1 MIHLPG
7 LEGVGAD
14 AASRRKQL
22 SLRSDDE
29 LCDQLVDWMLSLRTV
44 DAAKLAQLARLPFPE
59 VIASPFGLRAVA
71 LGVELGVSAMHRETR
86 SILPTRGWS
95 YGVEDP
101 RHGRWERGKLH
112 VGKYQSFQADAPFAI
127 FDPQHVAKWGPHE
140 MLHRAVGFFFRDDM
154 SRFELYL
161 GARLNEL
168 LPVVTWYGHDQVAR
182 LDDDEFDRARAAEK
196 RAVSLGEVK
205 WWTEAEPQLRAR
217 VRRTLGHLRSG
228 IEHFESELGVIN
240 EELGTRRRISSP
252 RFVPGAKLDA
262 ASDATAYVVGHWA
275 RMNVPAVRAVL
286 SRVPHLS
293 SIPALR
299 ERVETVHD
307 RLLFGAIDIGTTR
320 SVRAIRQ
327 TWDWLLR
334 CALMDSDRT
343 MLMLEDA
350 PPLDQVDE
358 WTTRID
364 EAFGGDA
371 DIILADGGLGVDLTQ
386 LADGVLSVAP
396 RTHNALPDGWEDSFV
411 DSSHFWDR
419 SPLQQRLGRWVD
431 ERELKPWVRELL
443 WFEELVAREPV
454 DDAVPHLVDPEGDF
468 VMRSE
473 RFTLFVANHD
483 VVAVHIGALVEAPP
497 SDSGWLVGQVDG
509 QVAVLDVDRSVRR
522 VWEELGHSA
531 MRFDDVCTILGTEA
545 VQSLIEL
552 GALGRVG

>member
-7 LEGVGAD
+7 LEGVGSD
-14 AASRRKQL
+14 AGSRRREL
-22 SLRSDDE
+22 SSRRDE
-29 LCDQLVDWMLSLRTV
+29 ELTRQLVDWMLSLRTV

-86 SILPTRGWS
+86 SILPTQGWS
-95 YGVEDP
+95 YGVTDP
-101 RHGRWERGKLH
+101 SHGRWERGTLH
-112 VGKYQSFQADAPFAI
+112 VGKYQSFQADSPFAV

-140 MLHRAVGFFFRDDM
+140 MLHRAVGFFFREDM

-168 LPVVTWYGHDQVAR
+168 LPVVTWYGHDQLAR
-182 LDDDEFDRARAAEK
+182 LDDDVFDRARAAAK
-196 RAVSLGEVK
+196 RSVNLSEVK
-205 WWTEAEPQLRAR
+205 WWTESEEDLQRR
-217 VRRTLGHLRSG
+217 VRRTLHHLRAG
-228 IEHFESELGVIN
+228 IEHFENELEVIN

-262 ASDATAYVVGHWA
+262 ASDATAYVVGHWE

-286 SRVPHLS
+286 ERVPHLS

-320 SVRAIRQ
+320 RVRATRQ
-327 TWDWLLR
+327 VWDWLLR
-334 CALMDSDRT
+334 CAMLDSDRT
-343 MLMLEDA
+343 IAMLKDP

-364 EAFGGDA
+364 AAFGVDA
-371 DIILADGGLGVDLTQ
+371 DIVLADGGLGVDLTQ
-386 LADGVLSVAP
+386 LVDGVMSVAP
-396 RTHNALPDGWEDSFV
+396 RTHDALPDGWEDEFV
-411 DSSHFWDR
+411 DCTHFWDR
-419 SPLQQRLGRWVD
+419 APLQQRLGRWID
-431 ERELKPWVRELL
+431 EQDLPPWVRELL

-454 DDAVPHLVDPEGDF
+454 DDAVPHLVDPDGDF
-468 VMRSE
+468 IMRSE

-483 VVAVHIGALVEAPP
+483 VVAVHIGALITAPP
-497 SDSGWLVGQVDG
+497 SDSGWLVGHVDG
-509 QVAVLDVDRSVRR
+509 EVAVLDVDRSVRR

-531 MRFDDVCTILGTEA
+531 MRFDDVCSILGVEA
-545 VQSLIEL
+545 VNSLIRL